1 MKKIKIL
8 KLCMLITSI
17 SFAQHKIWTLEQ
29 CVDHALENNITIL
42 QAENSLLSS
51 EQDIISAK
59 GNFLP
64 SINSEIS
71 LFACK
76 VP

>member
-8 KLCMLITSI
+8 KFCMLITSI
-17 SFAQHKIWTLEQ
+17 SFAQDKIWTLEQ

-51 EQDIISAK
+51 ELLIMIMW
-59 GNFLP
+59 
-64 SINSEIS
+64 S
-71 LFACK
+71 LFFFAPTGHLDVGT

>member
-1 MKKIKIL
+1 MD
-8 KLCMLITSI
+8 
-17 SFAQHKIWTLEQ
+17 LEQ
-29 CVDHALENNITIL
+29 CVDHALENNITII

-64 SINSEIS
+64 AVSSNISGGASLEI
-71 LFACK
+71 
-76 VP
+76 